1 MIFQEVKGLEGECL
15 GGMAQSADGLY
26 TNRTG
31 LLNDFRILGQ
41 GIIDQITVQ
50 KE

>member
-1 MIFQEVKGLEGECL
+1 
-15 GGMAQSADGLY
+15 MAQSAEGLY
-26 TNRTG
+26 SNRAG